1 MRVHL
6 RIQGPL
12 GNRPLQIIDQATAT
26 EHFRFNDDLA
36 ALGRW
41 PHGSPRSLAPAPDRE
56 RPRHRT
62 VSGPGTRPTPAP
74 VPCAAAP
81 AASTRH
87 RAGRQ
92 RPAGGNGARQVP

>member
-36 ALGRW
+36 ALG
-41 PHGSPRSLAPAPDRE
+41 PRALAARLAPLP
-56 RPRHRT
+56 
-62 VSGPGTRPTPAP
+62 GPGTGP
-74 VPCAAAP
+74 
-81 AASTRH
+81 
-87 RAGRQ
+87 
-92 RPAGGNGARQVP
+92 